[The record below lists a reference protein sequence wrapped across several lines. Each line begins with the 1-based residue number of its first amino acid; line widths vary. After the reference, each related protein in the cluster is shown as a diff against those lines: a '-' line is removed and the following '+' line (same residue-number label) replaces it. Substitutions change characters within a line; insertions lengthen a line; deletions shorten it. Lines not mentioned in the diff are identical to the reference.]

1 MRLQAQRAKGSLTP
15 TRLYLVRHGQVAD
28 GHTDRYHGNNDI
40 GLSPNGVRQL
50 EDLAAQLTAVPLAGI
65 YTSDLTRAWT
75 GAEIISRG
83 RNVTPCALPEFREI
97 HFGAWEGLS
106 FTEIAERYPAEL
118 EARFRDLTSF
128 RIPGGE
134 SLMDVRARALPRLN
148 DLIRQHSGQAF
159 IVVAHAGVNRVILS
173 EALGLSLDHLFRL
186 DQSYG
191 GLNIIDYFPDMA
203 VVRLVNG
210 GVNGARHNLS
220 PLPPGKGG

>member
-1 MRLQAQRAKGSLTP
+1 MRLQTQRAKGSLTP

-40 GLSPNGVRQL
+40 GLSPQGVRQL
-50 EDLAAQLTAVPLAGI
+50 EDLAAQLASVVLAGI
-65 YTSDLTRAWT
+65 YASDLTRALT
-75 GAEIISRG
+75 GAQIISRG
-83 RNVTPCALPEFREI
+83 REVSPQVIPEFREI
-97 HFGAWEGLS
+97 HFGVWEGLS

-118 EARFRDLTSF
+118 QARFRDLPNF

-134 SLMDVRARALPRLN
+134 SLMDVGARALPRLN
-148 DLIRQHSGQAF
+148 DLIQTHHRQAF
-159 IVVAHAGVNRVILS
+159 LIVAHAGVNRVILS
-173 EALGLSLDHLFRL
+173 EAMGLPLEHLFRL

-210 GVNGARHNLS
+210 GVNGVS
-220 PLPPGKGG
+220 PA

>member
-1 MRLQAQRAKGSLTP
+1 MRLQAQRIKGSLIP

-28 GHTDRYHGNNDI
+28 GHTHRYHGNNDI
-40 GLSPNGVRQL
+40 GLSPQGVRQL
-50 EDLAAQLTAVPLAGI
+50 EQLAAQLAAVHLAGI
-65 YTSDLTRAWT
+65 YASDLTRALS

-83 RNVTPCALPEFREI
+83 REVAPQAVPEFREV

-106 FTEIAERYPAEL
+106 FTEIAERYPQEL

-134 SLMDVRARALPRLN
+134 SLTDVRNRALPKLGS
-148 DLIRQHSGQAF
+148 LIRQHTEQAF

-186 DQSYG
+186 DQNYG
-191 GLNIIDYFPDMA
+191 CLNIIDYFPDMA
-203 VVRLVNG
+203 VVRLING
-210 GVNGARHNLS
+210 GVNGVGA
-220 PLPPGKGG
+220 G